1 MFQGCLVLGNSCS
14 ATRRAGEGRA
24 RREIFPQ
31 VQTSHVVGRH
41 WKPPGNNYQIIGQH
55 AGDFRARGRRA
66 KASQKQ
72 LKVQGPREI
81 IIPARPALHPD

>member
-1 MFQGCLVLGNSCS
+1 MFQGCLGTLQRCEGCEGQG
-14 ATRRAGEGRA
+14 TRRGRGGRDWGAKGNEGNIPA
-24 RREIFPQ
+24 

-41 WKPPGNNYQIIGQH
+41 WKPPGNNYQIIGQN

-72 LKVQGPREI
+72 LKVQGPR
-81 IIPARPALHPD
+81 

>member
-1 MFQGCLVLGNSCS
+1 MFQGCLGALQRCEGCEGKG
-14 ATRRAGEGRA
+14 TRRGRA
-24 RREIFPQ
+24 GSLGETGGQRATREIFPQ

-41 WKPPGNNYQIIGQH
+41 WKPPGNNYQIIGQN

-72 LKVQGPREI
+72 LKVQGPR
-81 IIPARPALHPD
+81 

>member
-1 MFQGCLVLGNSCS
+1 MFQGCWERCN
-14 ATRRAGEGRA
+14 ATWGTGRPGRGEGE
-24 RREIFPQ
+24 REIFPQ